1 MTHEQI
7 ALLLILLVILLPNG
21 EQGAIAFDQW
31 LNTRLGGRADETLSA
46 RAYRLRLVSAQWH
59 IAQVVIDA
67 LFFWQTEHC
76 KQSYFAEFERKHLPG
91 EYRK

>member
-1 MTHEQI
+1 MSLKNI
-7 ALLLILLVILLPNG
+7 
-21 EQGAIAFDQW
+21 AIAFDQ
-31 LNTRLGGRADETLSA
+31 LINTLLGSAPDETLSA
-46 RAYRLRLVSAQWH
+46 KAWRMRLVSTPWH

-76 KQSYFAEFERKHLPG
+76 KAAYFSEYERKQLPG

>member
-1 MTHEQI
+1 MS
-7 ALLLILLVILLPNG
+7 LKNV
-21 EQGAIAFDQW
+21 AIAFDQ
-31 LNTRLGGRADETLSA
+31 LINTLLGSEPDETLSA
-46 RAYRLRLVSAQWH
+46 KSWRMRLVSKPWH

-67 LFFWQTEHC
+67 LFFWQEEHC

>member
-1 MTHEQI
+1 MSLFQV
-7 ALLLILLVILLPNG
+7 ALAIDQLANTLI
-21 EQGAIAFDQW
+21 
-31 LNTRLGGRADETLSA
+31 GGMADETLSA
-46 RAYRLRLVSAQWH
+46 RAYRLRLVSYGWH

-67 LFFWQTEHC
+67 LFFWQDEHC

>member
-1 MTHEQI
+1 MSLLQT
-7 ALLLILLVILLPNG
+7 AL
-21 EQGAIAFDQW
+21 AFDQL
-31 LNTRLGGRADETLSA
+31 LNTLLGATPDETLSA
-46 RAYRLRLVSAQWH
+46 RAYRLRLVSTPWH

-76 KQSYFAEFERKHLPG
+76 KQSYFAEWERSQLPG